1 MQTALIPSLPL
12 TMSVARW
19 SPGWSALINALLS
32 ANLLRQRPPSH
43 EDVKVTELVKALN
56 EITLLTV

>member
-43 EDVKVTELVKALN
+43 EDVKVSGQSS
-56 EITLLTV
+56 

>member
-43 EDVKVTELVKALN
+43 EDVKVTVSWSKPLMKSHC
-56 EITLLTV
+56 